1 MIKLSQPRKPSKEIF
16 AKAVSAMGGNTSRVF
31 VIDPTKGTPDK
42 PYKDVL
48 TLDKPVNDPAVIDHL
63 WENHVNGPIR
73 VSLYYLRDTK
83 FVDYIAFDI
92 DDKPHDPN
100 PNVKEQTEQ
109 VSVLLDEL
117 EIEHDVEVSQSG
129 KGTHVF
135 VWTTGIDATIARN
148 FGQLIEALVPFEIK
162 EVNPKQV
169 TLSKT
174 KGLGNNITIP
184 FHNQSH
190 FVSVE
195 DDWEQVDPKFIRYSE
210 EDLVAIAANLG
221 KRIKPDEQTTKDV
234 ERHTTAGLPESVAKL
249 LAESPN
255 DRLSH
260 MLTLQGK
267 EGQTRSDVIHSLTM
281 SLVRRFVSDSDI
293 AQTLAYVCE
302 ANDYDKDERWI
313 DLTIEKAH
321 EHHQTHD
328 QNEQQVQ
335 AEVQEQVR
343 NHQPMTILDCAT
355 LNIQALTQDAVYY
368 ETGIQPLDERI
379 RGFKSKTMTIFASAP
394 NMGKSTL
401 SLQALMHISE
411 QGIPTLMIQLEMSP
425 EHTGQRAITSALGI
439 TEQQATDAPE
449 ETLQKVR
456 EYFAGRLTPYFINA
470 YSLQHIIEIIRVYA
484 RQYGVKVICLDYLQ
498 LIDGGGESE
507 YASVTQASKLL
518 RRVALE
524 EDVALVLL
532 AQIKQDCYPNYDFN
546 QKDIKNSS
554 QIAQDADLILFGV
567 HLKRIPSYKLNAGGE
582 KLTKPM
588 LDNCFQILIRKCRHL
603 DYSDTPISLFFE
615 TDRHRLRDFTPD
627 DIQR

>member
-1 MIKLSQPRKPSKEIF
+1 
-16 AKAVSAMGGNTSRVF
+16 
-31 VIDPTKGTPDK
+31 
-42 PYKDVL
+42 
-48 TLDKPVNDPAVIDHL
+48 
-63 WENHVNGPIR
+63 
-73 VSLYYLRDTK
+73 
-83 FVDYIAFDI
+83 
-92 DDKPHDPN
+92 
-100 PNVKEQTEQ
+100 
-109 VSVLLDEL
+109 
-117 EIEHDVEVSQSG
+117 
-129 KGTHVF
+129 
-135 VWTTGIDATIARN
+135 
-148 FGQLIEALVPFEIK
+148 
-162 EVNPKQV
+162 
-169 TLSKT
+169 
-174 KGLGNNITIP
+174 
-184 FHNQSH
+184 
-190 FVSVE
+190 
-195 DDWEQVDPKFIRYSE
+195 
-210 EDLVAIAANLG
+210 
-221 KRIKPDEQTTKDV
+221 
-234 ERHTTAGLPESVAKL
+234 
-249 LAESPN
+249 
-255 DRLSH
+255 
-260 MLTLQGK
+260 
-267 EGQTRSDVIHSLTM
+267 
-281 SLVRRFVSDSDI
+281 
-293 AQTLAYVCE
+293 
-302 ANDYDKDERWI
+302 
-313 DLTIEKAH
+313 IEKAH